1 MVNNNLSEVR
11 KDKGLTQ
18 EELAEKSGIS
28 RVTIANIERGTV
40 TNLKISTML
49 SLANALDSTVEEIFL
64 PR

>member
-28 RVTIANIERGTV
+28 RDGNYTFEFING
-40 TNLKISTML
+40 K
-49 SLANALDSTVEEIFL
+49 
-64 PR
+64 